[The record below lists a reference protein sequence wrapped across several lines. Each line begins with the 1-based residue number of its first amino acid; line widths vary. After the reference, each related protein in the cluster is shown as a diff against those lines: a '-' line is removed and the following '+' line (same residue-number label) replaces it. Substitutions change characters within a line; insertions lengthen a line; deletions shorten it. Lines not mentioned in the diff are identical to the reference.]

1 MKKQNKRAPYRVQV
15 LDRTFEIINKLAEIH
30 SGLSVTELAVQ
41 LGLHKSTAHRLL
53 MVLESNRF
61 VERDEDGGKY
71 HLGSRIMELGLSA
84 LSRLDVCEIA
94 KPYLRNLVEEAG
106 ETAHMGVL
114 RGGEVVSVVN
124 VESSQTLRTP
134 ATVGTRTPVHCTSLG
149 KAIMAFSPSEAVDI
163 YLRDGMLK
171 AYTPNTIT
179 SMRRFR
185 EELRATQIRGYAID
199 NEEREVGLRCIGA
212 PVHNSDGEVI
222 AAISIAG
229 PAVRILDESIPALS
243 SAVTETAARISAS
256 LGYHAPKINSGRGRI
271 PKRLIISV
279 RSMRRQRSMI
289 QNAK

>member
-1 MKKQNKRAPYRVQV
+1 MKTQNKRAPYRVQV
-15 LDRTFEIINKLAEIH
+15 LDRTFEIINTLAETH
-30 SGLSVTELAVQ
+30 SKLSVTELAAR

-61 VERDEDGGKY
+61 VERDKDGGKY

-149 KAIMAFSPSEAVDI
+149 KAIMAFGSSDAIDI
-163 YLRDGMLK
+163 YLRDGTLK
-171 AYTPNTIT
+171 AHTPNTIT
-179 SMRRFR
+179 SIRRFR
-185 EELRATQIRGYAID
+185 EELRAIQIRGYAID
-199 NEEREVGLRCIGA
+199 NEEREEGLRCIGA
-212 PVHNSDGEVI
+212 PVHNCDGEVI

-229 PAVRILDESIPALS
+229 PAVRILNESIPALS
-243 SAVTETAARISAS
+243 SAVMETAARISAS
-256 LGYHAPKINSGRGRI
+256 LGYHAPKINSGRSRI
-271 PKRLIISV
+271 PKRPIISV
-279 RSMRRQRSMI
+279 RSMRRHRSMI
-289 QNAK
+289 